1 MQLQDLACVSLRRA
15 AVPRPSV
22 ATNDRDNMT
31 GKYRNRAV
39 QVVVL
44 PEMEAWIQAKI
55 DSSEYEKM
63 SHVIRACVR
72 KVMDSEKGEKR
83 NENE

>member
-1 MQLQDLACVSLRRA
+1 
-15 AVPRPSV
+15 
-22 ATNDRDNMT
+22 MT

-55 DSSEYEKM
+55 ASGEYEKM

-72 KVMDSEKGEKR
+72 KVMDMEGGKK

>member
-1 MQLQDLACVSLRRA
+1 MQLQDLARVSLRGV

-55 DSSEYEKM
+55 DSGEYEKM

-72 KVMDSEKGEKR
+72 KVMDMEGGKK